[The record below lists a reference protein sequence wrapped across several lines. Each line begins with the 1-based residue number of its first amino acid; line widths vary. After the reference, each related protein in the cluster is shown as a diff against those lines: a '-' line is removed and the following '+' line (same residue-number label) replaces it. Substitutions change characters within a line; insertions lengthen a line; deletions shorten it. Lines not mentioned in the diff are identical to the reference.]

1 VRGEAMPEWITPA
14 EAFRM
19 ILRGK
24 HPENPGL
31 AEQIT
36 SELWFAYPEMQK
48 KKLQQKGHSPAGFEA
63 AKNARDLLVK
73 TFRDGDIAGRGI
85 LQRRAPV
92 IDIDLADARTG
103 SLFIWN
109 QALDCSLTVPGRKY
123 VNVVLKEADIRP
135 LCGARRRGRPQEYDW
150 EAIKAKAFALMNYHG
165 DFRTDDPEWNVQER
179 LVEQLA
185 DFCGAPDSLIREKLP
200 AWLEEWRKEKTKV
213 STVSENQ

>member
-1 VRGEAMPEWITPA
+1 MVTPV

-19 ILRGK
+19 ILRAK

-36 SELWFAYPEMQK
+36 SELWFAFPEMQK
-48 KKLQQKGHSPAGFEA
+48 KRLQEKGHSLAGFEA

-92 IDIDLADARTG
+92 IDIDLTDARTG
-103 SLFIWN
+103 ALLIWD

-123 VNVVLKEADIRP
+123 VNVVLKETDIRP
-135 LCGARRRGRPQEYDW
+135 LCGARRGRPQEYDW
-150 EAIKAKAFALMNYHG
+150 EAIKAKAFALMDYHG
-165 DFRTDDPEWNVQER
+165 DFSPDDPEWNVQARLEER
-179 LVEQLA
+179 LA
-185 DFCGAPDSLIREKLP
+185 DFCQEQYGRVPDSSLREKSP
-200 AWLEEWRKEKTKV
+200 SWLDEWRKQKSQGISEL
-213 STVSENQ
+213 SENLENK